1 MHNKANALTRPQIV
15 DCAPQCKRRGHD
27 SRLEHEGLSDVCIEN
42 HYPFRQV
49 PRGAFTKELEVLEGM
64 TKSMPSAMVRQSH
77 ITQNLEGFHMNVNVL
92 LDLHETKKSLVAR
105 KLVEAAGVLHC
116 GSLAGAIFFSAVASS
131 G

>member
-1 MHNKANALTRPQIV
+1 MHDEANTLPRAEIMY
-15 DCAPQCKRRGHD
+15 RGPHCQARGD
-27 SRLEHEGLSDVCIEN
+27 PPWLEHERLSDVCIEN